1 MAPSKVKP
9 HAKLRSFPETSE
21 SYNADYDQPPLESI
35 EIPTDLES
43 AAGDYSISENLS
55 VANSVNEDTDT
66 GSGEVKNIISDRWS
80 EFVDMIADGAN
91 KSLVSLLRN
100 AVVLTLT
107 DEKIIIGY
115 QNLDIFTNEKRRT
128 IERYAQQFFNKNIS
142 IYYKEDS
149 TGLDISLRE
158 KSDLEKEKQ
167 IEEKKRIA
175 GQDKKIIHI
184 KQMFPDSEIINITV
198 LKE

>member
-1 MAPSKVKP
+1 M
-9 HAKLRSFPETSE
+9 
-21 SYNADYDQPPLESI
+21 
-35 EIPTDLES
+35 DLES
-43 AAGDYSISENLS
+43 AVGDYSISEKLS
-55 VANSVNEDTDT
+55 VADTVNEDTDT
-66 GSGEVKNIISDRWS
+66 GLSEIRNNISDRWG
-80 EFVDMIADGAN
+80 EFVDMIAEGAN

-115 QNLDIFTNEKRRT
+115 QNLDIFTEEKRRT

-142 IYYKEDS
+142 ISYKEDS

-167 IEEKKRIA
+167 IEEKKRFA
-175 GQDKKIIHI
+175 GQDKKILYI
-184 KQMFPDSEIINITV
+184 KQVFPDSEIINITV